1 MLPYDERSMSTAA
14 SKASAKGGRL
24 AVTALHSLPDLENRN
39 EGHVIHPVTL
49 AVYGLVCE
57 QPCLRETL
65 DKPEG
70 SSALEALGPLPS
82 SGSPQNSLVPTF
94 RLPTPWIDAG
104 SCPVHWI
111 ASVTET
117 PPNNQALGSSK

>member
-1 MLPYDERSMSTAA
+1 MMSSPCLQLPLRLRLKEEGWRSLLYTP
-14 SKASAKGGRL
+14 
-24 AVTALHSLPDLENRN
+24 LPDLENRN

-82 SGSPQNSLVPTF
+82 SGSPQTSLVPTF

-104 SCPVHWI
+104 SCPAHWI
-111 ASVTET
+111 ASVTEM